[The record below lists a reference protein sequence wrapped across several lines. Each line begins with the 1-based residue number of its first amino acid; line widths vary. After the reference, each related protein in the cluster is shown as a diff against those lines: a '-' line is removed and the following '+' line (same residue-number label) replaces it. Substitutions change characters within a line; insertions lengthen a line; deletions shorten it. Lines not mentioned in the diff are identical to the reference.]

1 MARGVFLV
9 DCDST
14 LSSIEGVDELARARG
29 PAVFEQCRRMTE
41 QAMDGSIPLDAV
53 YAKRLELIQPTREE
67 CRLMGERYIETAEP
81 GARELIRWLARNDWR
96 TVLVS
101 GGITQAIEPFAAY
114 LGADRVE
121 AVTLHFDEHGRYV
134 GYRPDDNPTA
144 RPGGKIEAARCSRLP
159 GKPVVL
165 AGDGASDLEAQG
177 EVDLF
182 IGYGGVVEREKVR
195 AGSEAFARSLA
206 EIPAL
211 LRKRFPDR
219 FREGAD

>member
-1 MARGVFLV
+1 MAKGVFLV

-29 PAVFEQCRRMTE
+29 PVVFEQSRGMTE

-53 YAKRLELIQPTREE
+53 YGKRLELIKPTLQE
-67 CRLMGERYIETAEP
+67 CQRMGDRYIETAEP
-81 GARELIRWLARNDWR
+81 GARELILWLAENGWT

-121 AVTLHFDEHGRYV
+121 AVTLDFDEHGRYV
-134 GYRPDDNPTA
+134 GYQPNDNPTA
-144 RPGGKIEAARCSRLP
+144 RPGGKIEAARRCRLP

-195 AGSEAFARSLA
+195 VGSETFVRSLA